1 MRAPLSNATG
11 TAGAGSAKH
20 LDKEWSLHYKP
31 VQHDKRLEVVRSA
44 AYPGNARKTG
54 GGGMRTSK
62 IRKWLGVFVFALVL
76 LSCSRLIAGV
86 TASISGTVTDPTGA
100 VVAGAAVTAT
110 NVDTGVALSQTT
122 NAQGFYSF
130 QELPVGKYTIDVQK
144 TGFKAYRQTGLVLD
158 VNQALGVDV
167 PLQIGEASEKV
178 EVSSAALHV
187 DTESTQMG
195 EVITGKEMTDV
206 PLVTRSYTDLLALQP
221 GVVPSASQMSGAFA
235 GPFRWCRA
243 I

>member
-1 MRAPLSNATG
+1 M
-11 TAGAGSAKH
+11 
-20 LDKEWSLHYKP
+20 
-31 VQHDKRLEVVRSA
+31 
-44 AYPGNARKTG
+44 
-54 GGGMRTSK
+54 
-62 IRKWLGVFVFALVL
+62 
-76 LSCSRLIAGV
+76 
-86 TASISGTVTDPTGA
+86 
-100 VVAGAAVTAT
+100 TAT

-130 QELPVGKYTIDVQK
+130 QALPVGKYTIDVQK

-158 VNQALGVDV
+158 VNQALVVDV
-167 PLQIGEASEKV
+167 TLQIGEASEKV

-221 GVVPSASQMSGAFA
+221 GVVPSASANERR
-235 GPFRWCRA
+235 FRGSVHIRRVCRP
-243 I
+243 IGFG